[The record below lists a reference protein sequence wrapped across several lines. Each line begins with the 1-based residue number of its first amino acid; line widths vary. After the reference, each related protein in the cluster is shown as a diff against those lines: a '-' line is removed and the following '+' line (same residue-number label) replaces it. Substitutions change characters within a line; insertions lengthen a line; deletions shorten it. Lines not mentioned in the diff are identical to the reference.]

1 MYLQGLSAAPNP
13 NCQDIHGN
21 YMEWEARKFCPP
33 PSTLLPMAND
43 WWRCCMPPPAAAPAA
58 PPANVTVHVP
68 TTTNVQTQVSPQ
80 ISPVFVQQD
89 QPQNSGV
96 NAGTSQTQSDPAL
109 IALLRSVAERE
120 TSDRQAAQQAQRD
133 AEAMQAAQDA
143 EARARALAT
152 GAPVGESP
160 SYGGGGGGA
169 GGAEMPPPGA
179 EVTTA
184 GFVQGLPAWLIPVLI
199 GLGVLAVATGGKKS
213 GATQSRKTRKAKR

>member
-43 WWRCCMPPPAAAPAA
+43 WWRCCMPQAVAPAA
-58 PPANVTVHVP
+58 PPANISVTVP

-96 NAGTSQTQSDPAL
+96 NAGTSQTGTDPAMT
-109 IALLRSVAERE
+109 ALLRSIAERE
-120 TSDRQAAQQAQRD
+120 TADRQAMIQAQRE
-133 AEAMQAAQDA
+133 AEAARAADDA
-143 EARARALAT
+143 EARARALSV
-152 GAPVGESP
+152 GAPVGESV
-160 SYGGGGGGA
+160 SYGGGGGSG

-179 EVTTA
+179 GVTTA
-184 GFVQGLPAWLIPVLI
+184 GFMQGLPAWLIPVLI
-199 GLGVLAVATGGKKS
+199 GLGVLAVASGGKKS
-213 GATQSRKTRKAKR
+213 GNSQSRVKRKAKR